1 MVRGKF
7 SGKVSIMDAE
17 AQMDYTML
25 INQAQKEYQD
35 VMEELTKRLERM
47 SPWEIMKKSA
57 ELTDNMS
64 KVLAA
69 KPLKIMTI

>member
-25 INQAQKEYQD
+25 INQAEKEYQD
-35 VMEELTKRLERM
+35 VMDELTKRLERM

-57 ELTDNMS
+57 ELVDNTS

-69 KPLKIMTI
+69 KPLKIMAI